1 MRLVYFALMF
11 TLLMPPL
18 PAQADMVLDWNDYA
32 LEAIRTASSAPPVA
46 SRALAI
52 THAAIYDS
60 VNSIYQTN
68 QKYYTQLS
76 GYSPANTSA
85 AAAVAAAGYNSLL
98 ALYPG
103 QAATLLATYNASI
116 GAIVDTPARK
126 AQGEALGQQVA
137 AAMVQLR
144 STDGWNV
151 PLNPPYAPTNPPV
164 AGHWQPTPTAFAPF
178 LLPQWGGVTPFTM
191 TSNTQF
197 RQEAPP
203 LLDSPRYTAEFNEVK
218 SLGKSDSSTRT
229 PDQTQI
235 AFFWLDG
242 AGTETPPGHWNSIAQ
257 TVAMSKNTTLAENA
271 RLFALLNLAEAD
283 AAIAAWDM
291 KLYYDFWRPITAI
304 HAADT
309 DGNNDTAGDP
319 SWTPLVNTPPFP
331 GYTSGHSNFS
341 GASSTILAELFGDN
355 TAFSST
361 SDDLPG
367 VTRYFTSFSQAAL
380 EAGRSRI
387 YAGIH
392 FECDNEFGLKAGGEL
407 GEYVFANYLTAP
419 LPGTLAMTL
428 TGLGAMLLA
437 AWRRRR

>member
-1 MRLVYFALMF
+1 MICHVLVALMF
-11 TLLMPPL
+11 MLILAPL
-18 PAQADMVLDWNDYA
+18 PAKADMVLDWNEYA
-32 LEAIRTASSAPPVA
+32 LQSIRNTSSSPPYA

-52 THAAIYDS
+52 TQAAVYDA
-60 VNSIYQTN
+60 VNSIYKTN
-68 QKYYTQLS
+68 TPYKFQLS
-76 GYSPANTSA
+76 GYTSA
-85 AAAVAAAGYNSLL
+85 SPEAAVAAAGYTSLTALFGATTYLNDRYAESL
-98 ALYPG
+98 AAIPD
-103 QAATLLATYNASI
+103 TL
-116 GAIVDTPARK
+116 ARTK
-126 AQGEALGQQVA
+126 GISLGQQVA
-137 AAMVQLR
+137 NAMVTLR

-178 LLPQWGGVTPFTM
+178 LLPQWGLVTPFTM

-197 RQEAPP
+197 RQSAPP
-203 LLDSPRYTAEFNEVK
+203 LLNSQQYTDQFNEVK
-218 SLGKSDSSTRT
+218 SLGALTSLTRT

-257 TVAMSKNTTLAENA
+257 TVATAKNTTLAENA

-304 HAADT
+304 HTADT
-309 DGNNDTAGDP
+309 DGNGNTAGDP
-319 SWTPLVNTPPFP
+319 TWTPLAVNTPPFP

-341 GASSTILAELFGDN
+341 GASAAILAEFFGN
-355 TAFSST
+355 NNIAFSST

-392 FECDNEFGLKAGGEL
+392 FECDNKFGLKAGGEL
-407 GEYVFANYLTAP
+407 GEYVSANYLTAP
-419 LPGTLAMTL
+419 LPGTLTMTL

-437 AWRRRR
+437 AWRRR